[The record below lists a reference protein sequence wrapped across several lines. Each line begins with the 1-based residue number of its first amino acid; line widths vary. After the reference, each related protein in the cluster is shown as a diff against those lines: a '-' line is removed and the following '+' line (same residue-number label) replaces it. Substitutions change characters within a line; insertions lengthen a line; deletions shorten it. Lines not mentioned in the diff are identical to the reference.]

1 MSLKKIAIIGP
12 ESTGKTKL
20 AKHLA
25 EHFETNWVP
34 EFARDYL
41 LNLNRSYEK
50 DDLLEIAKGQ
60 IRLEDEI
67 AAKSNGFLICDTN
80 LIVLKIW
87 SDNSFGETHPWILEQ
102 LQTRNYDF
110 HLLTNVDIPWVHD
123 PLREHPNMREHFFEK
138 YRKYLIDHRIPFETV
153 SGDGDHRKQAA
164 VRLLENGTI

>member
-1 MSLKKIAIIGP
+1 MSPKKIAIIGP

-25 EHFETNWVP
+25 AHFKTNWVP

-41 LNLNRSYEK
+41 LDLDRPYEK
-50 DDLLEIAKGQ
+50 KDLLEIAKGQ
-60 IRLEDEI
+60 MRLEDEM
-67 AAKSNGFLICDTN
+67 AEKSSGLLICDTN

-87 SDNSFGETHPWILEQ
+87 SDNSYGETDPWILEQ
-102 LQTRNYDF
+102 LKTRHYDF

-138 YRKYLIDHRIPFETV
+138 YRQYLSGYQIPFEIV
-153 SGDGDHRKQAA
+153 SGDGESRKQAA
-164 VRLLENGTI
+164 VRLLENGTF